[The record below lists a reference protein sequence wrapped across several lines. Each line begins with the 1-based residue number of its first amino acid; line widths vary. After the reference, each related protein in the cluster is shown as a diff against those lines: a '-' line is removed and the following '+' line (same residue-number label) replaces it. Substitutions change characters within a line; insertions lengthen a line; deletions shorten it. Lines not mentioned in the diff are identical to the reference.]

1 MAYEGNLGLVAKGTS
16 GWNENL
22 DLYLWRHNDF
32 SYEISTGGV
41 GSNQGFS
48 KSIECLKDIPYP
60 QALRKFKQQLRYG
73 TFEEF

>member
-41 GSNQGFS
+41 GSNPS
-48 KSIECLKDIPYP
+48 W
-60 QALRKFKQQLRYG
+60 RVYG
-73 TFEEF
+73 RGMYWHG